1 MKKFLSYTLVSTFIL
16 ASCSEGRDSGGGNFC
31 SNAPNS
37 APVITTNNDD
47 YIYMQE
53 NQTIAFTVEATDADG
68 DVINFTKNQ
77 KDDGGLYINGSTFF
91 NSEDLI
97 DIDKFTGV
105 VTFNEAPD
113 YENPVDT
120 DGDNIYKIYLSVN
133 DEKDCFTPYVRN
145 RIYKIFEIKV
155 TNDPSDDDDEAWSP
169 WDGNLI
175 LNNDYAP
182 YDKHLTSYGLIVAGL
197 PDVTED
203 FMKKIGDLT
212 TEYSNV
218 KPLKERAWPDE
229 SGFPKTLKDTVFIK
243 HIKGPLFFGST
254 SDFQQLYKQI
264 PDTATTV
271 VLRLGKMQY
280 MDQSGLYAMEDMIQ
294 ELQTK
299 NVEVFFVNVLKQP
312 RYMMERIDIIPDFIP
327 EEHIYTDFDACIKGL
342 VK

>member
-1 MKKFLSYTLVSTFIL
+1 MLNGLFKCCNKYILVILSLNLLV
-16 ASCSEGRDSGGGNFC
+16 ACGGGDGNFC

-53 NQTIAFTVEATDADG
+53 NQTIAFTVNATDADG
-68 DVINFTKNQ
+68 DEINFTKSG
-77 KDDGGLYINGSTFF
+77 DRDGGLYINGSTFF
-91 NSEDLI
+91 NNKDLI

-113 YENPVDT
+113 YENPVDR

-133 DEKDCFTPYVRN
+133 DEKDCFTPYIRN

-203 FMKKIGDLT
+203 FMKKVG
-212 TEYSNV
+212 NV
-218 KPLKERAWPDE
+218 VNR
-229 SGFPKTLKDTVFIK
+229 
-243 HIKGPLFFGST
+243 
-254 SDFQQLYKQI
+254 LY
-264 PDTATTV
+264 
-271 VLRLGKMQY
+271 
-280 MDQSGLYAMEDMIQ
+280 
-294 ELQTK
+294 
-299 NVEVFFVNVLKQP
+299 VEIV
-312 RYMMERIDIIPDFIP
+312 
-327 EEHIYTDFDACIKGL
+327 
-342 VK
+342 